1 MLDFIFII
9 TIFFE
14 IILTVI
20 CVVKIVDYDKK
31 CKELNK
37 KLTLNSEIIKA
48 INEKI
53 KTTVTKINKFVSFV
67 TNKKLIKIGQILR
80 TTVDVI
86 QIIILIRSFNL
97 TKGAK
102 SINFKNIKKLLLVET
117 SRRIIRK
124 LIQAM

>member
-20 CVVKIVDYDKK
+20 CVIKIIDYDKK
-31 CKELNK
+31 CKELNE
-37 KLTLNSEIIKA
+37 KLILNSEIIKA

-53 KTTVTKINKFVSFV
+53 KTTITKINKFVSFV

-124 LIQAM
+124 LIQTM

>member
-20 CVVKIVDYDKK
+20 CVIKIIDYDKK
-31 CKELNK
+31 CKELNE
-37 KLTLNSEIIKA
+37 KLILNSEIIKE

-53 KTTVTKINKFVSFV
+53 KTTITKINKFVSFV

-124 LIQAM
+124 LIQTM

>member
-20 CVVKIVDYDKK
+20 CVIKIIDYDKK
-31 CKELNK
+31 CKELNE
-37 KLTLNSEIIKA
+37 KLILNSEIIKA

-53 KTTVTKINKFVSFV
+53 KTTITKINKFVSFV